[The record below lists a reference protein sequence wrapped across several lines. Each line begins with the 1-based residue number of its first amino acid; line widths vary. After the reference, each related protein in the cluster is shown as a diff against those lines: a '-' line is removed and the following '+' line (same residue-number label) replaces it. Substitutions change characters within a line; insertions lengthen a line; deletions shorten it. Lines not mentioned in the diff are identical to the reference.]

1 MTQKTSKTTK
11 PAQMTSETTF
21 PNENVNFNPAESAMA
36 GTAQK
41 IYAQQK

>member
-1 MTQKTSKTTK
+1 MAQKTSKTAK
-11 PAQMTSETTF
+11 PTVMTSETTA
-21 PNENVNFNPAESAMA
+21 PNESVNFNPAESVMA